1 MAVRIGG
8 TGGGGGRGS
17 GGSGGSGGRTSLAI
31 ALGIALLAGTG
42 AATAIGNAVNPD
54 GASVPAGEG
63 PGAPSGSHV
72 GSSNS
77 AAAQTRIV
85 GQGVRVSATVT
96 DDSADCVANSYGQIQ
111 DFFRATPCAAL
122 HRAHFDLRDQD
133 GDAAVVAVSWV
144 EMPDEASARALEQ
157 LLDTS
162 GTGNVTELSR
172 ERGRYGTVRYTGD
185 AYASRRDGAVVV
197 NAQAEPVARG
207 WSGPDLNTIAASAA
221 H

>member
-1 MAVRIGG
+1 MAVRIGD
-8 TGGGGGRGS
+8 TGGGRSKGG
-17 GGSGGSGGRTSLAI
+17 GGRTSLAI
-31 ALGIALLAGTG
+31 GLGIALLAGTG
-42 AATAIGNAVNPD
+42 AATAIGNAMPSD
-54 GASVPAGEG
+54 DASVSADSGT
-63 PGAPSGSHV
+63 PSGSRV
-72 GSSNS
+72 GSDNS

-85 GQGVRVSATVT
+85 GQGVRVTATVT
-96 DDSADCVANSYGQIQ
+96 DDSADCVANSYGRIQ
-111 DFFRATPCAAL
+111 DFFRGTPCAAL
-122 HRAHFDLRDQD
+122 HRAHFELRDQD

-144 EMPDEASARALEQ
+144 EMPDESSARALEQ

-185 AYASRRDGAVVV
+185 AYASRRDGPVVV

-207 WSGPDLNTIAASAA
+207 WTGPDLTTIATSAA